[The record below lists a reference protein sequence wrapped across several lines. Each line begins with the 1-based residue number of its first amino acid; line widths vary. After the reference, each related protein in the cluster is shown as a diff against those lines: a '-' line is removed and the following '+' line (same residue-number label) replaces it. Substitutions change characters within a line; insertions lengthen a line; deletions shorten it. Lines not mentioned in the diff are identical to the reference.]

1 MLPRPEAPARR
12 LPYTTADMA
21 ERLAKRKAEQDAA
34 AQAKANQAL
43 RFGVTNPPVREDK
56 GGGTGL
62 WPSWGEL
69 GNAAKMGLG
78 TFVGAVNSVPATA
91 LDTAD
96 EIVQGLE
103 KVMGVDSEDHFD
115 PAFVGSYNLFGE
127 TYRGFDNAAQYVG
140 KQIAATPGVGK
151 PSSSPFMD
159 TVRSQGWAN
168 AIAEPFVHAVNV
180 GSVAYPVSK
189 VAVGAK
195 LPGTIT
201 NAYRQRLLEREIAAQ
216 NNLFPAVVP
225 PKPGTFIELVED
237 ADGVL
242 RVPGATKP
250 PANVVDVDALQGSR
264 LPARV
269 VDSPVTPAPVTPA
282 LTAAELARLQREA
295 ARAAMGVSIKDIE
308 FPPAPSADTLAAL
321 AADKL
326 SAQDYM
332 VKRIKEIDP
341 ELAKLPVDELI
352 KNPEAKAFFDQ
363 WFMHSRTLDS
373 SLDGYEQIHPQAWKE
388 LGVAQE
394 QSGFNAQQMP
404 DQMASVRRYFSNEF
418 PAIQSYL
425 TERIT
430 NPKFENLGST
440 HAQLITSILT
450 KGLDATVAD
459 MENLIKNIDQAF
471 EVVPPLTQPIV
482 VYRGVGLTSSRDPY
496 IPAFYR
502 NLKPGDLIYDPA
514 LSSTSIDKN
523 LAQKWAA
530 QPDDAILI
538 IRLPA
543 GSKTINPISS
553 WRSGVSEM
561 NLHSHAPNEKE
572 LLLPRNSVFKVIKS
586 DGKFIEVELVLD
598 EKITNATNTR
608 TGSKQLA
615 ETMSFN
621 DAMSLLSGEQI
632 KQSILKNRIL
642 KIKPSPNV
650 ESSAIVQIGSGLF
663 NNKLVGKNSPESV
676 LQSVTN
682 RAIFNDVIN
691 AVKNSPLDP
700 QTNRKLLDIIF
711 SNLNVGGMRKDF
723 FELNAKGTD
732 LAAGASRNIVREIEK
747 QQAWMNNNPGKTPK
761 PVFVNENGGV
771 VNNPFIDYKT
781 WHNKYFVI
789 AKGQIYD
796 VGSATYDKFLN
807 AVAQYKSINPNIT
820 IADGAK
826 LFKSLDQVGVLGQNK
841 LDDLNELFK
850 EFVEGRYKVLDSDA
864 YWAQEEKFW
873 ADLAEENK

>member
-1 MLPRPEAPARR
+1 MLPRAEAPVSR

-21 ERLAKRKAEQDAA
+21 ERLAKKKAEQDAA
-34 AQAKANQAL
+34 AQAQANQAL
-43 RFGVTNPPVREDK
+43 RYGVTNPPVQEDK
-56 GGGTGL
+56 GGGTGW
-62 WPSWGEL
+62 WPSWKEL
-69 GNAAKMGLG
+69 GNAGKMGLG
-78 TFVGAVNSVPATA
+78 GVAGMVNTVVATP
-91 LDTAD
+91 LDIVD
-96 EIVQGLE
+96 EAVQGLE
-103 KVMGVDSEDHFD
+103 KVMGVDSTDKFD
-115 PAFVGSYNLFGE
+115 PASVGSYNLLGE
-127 TYRGFDNAAQYVG
+127 IYRGVDNAAQYVG

-159 TVRSQGWAN
+159 TVRSRGWAE
-168 AIAEPFVHAVNV
+168 AFAEPVVHAVNV

-189 VAVGAK
+189 MAVGAK

-201 NAYRQRLLEREIAAQ
+201 NAYRQRLLERDIAAQ
-216 NNLFPAVVP
+216 NNLFPAVQ
-225 PKPGTFIELVED
+225 
-237 ADGVL
+237 
-242 RVPGATKP
+242 R
-250 PANVVDVDALQGSR
+250 PANVIDVDALQGSR
-264 LPARV
+264 LPARI
-269 VDSPVTPAPVTPA
+269 VDSPATPAPATPA
-282 LTAAELARLQREA
+282 PTAAELARLQREA
-295 ARAAMGVSIKDIE
+295 ARAEMGVSIKDIE

-450 KGLDATVAD
+450 KGQDATVAD

-471 EVVPPLTQPIV
+471 EVVPPLTKPIV

-561 NLHSHAPNEKE
+561 DLHSHAPNEKE

-598 EKITNATNTR
+598 EKITSATNTR

-682 RAIFNDVIN
+682 RAIFNDVIE

-732 LAAGASRNIVREIEK
+732 LAAGASRDIVREIEK
-747 QQAWMNNNPGKTPK
+747 QQTWMNNNPGKTPK